1 MLASQERTYNEEDM
15 ALDFFSAA
23 EQLHRFSLEE
33 YHQLIEAGGFD
44 ENTRVELIEGIL
56 VDMSPNTRAHDRAI
70 RWLNEW
76 LVLGIDRTRFEVGPQ
91 TALTLTDSEPEPDL
105 TVVPRN
111 AQEPY
116 HPGTAMLVIE
126 VAVSSQHRDL
136 RQKPILYARAGVPE
150 YWVVDLD
157 KGYVVVHRTP
167 SGDRFES
174 IVTVPGDG
182 RVKAQALELPELGV
196 AELLAA
202 AKR

>member
-1 MLASQERTYNEEDM
+1 MLANRERTYNEEDM
-15 ALDFFSAA
+15 AIDFFSGSD
-23 EQLHRFSLEE
+23 QLHRFSLEE
-33 YHQLIEAGGFD
+33 YHRLIEAGGFD
-44 ENTRVELIEGIL
+44 EDARVELIEGIL
-56 VDMSPNTRAHDRAI
+56 VDMSPNTRTHDRAI

-76 LVLGIDRTRFEVGPQ
+76 LVLSIDRRRFEVGPQ
-91 TALTLTDSEPEPDL
+91 TALTLSDSEPEPDL

-126 VAVSSQHRDL
+126 VAVSSRYRDL

-157 KGYVVVHRTP
+157 KSCVVVHLTP
-167 SGDRFES
+167 SGDRYES
-174 IVTVPGDG
+174 IVTVRGDG
-182 RVKAQALELPELGV
+182 TVMARAVELPELKV

-202 AKR
+202 VRR